1 MAAGAAMAREG
12 KGSAARPRKVAV
24 YDTTLRDGTQAEEIN
39 LQVEDKL
46 DVALKLDELGVAFIE
61 GGWPGSN
68 PRDVEFFRRARE
80 LPLSRARITAFGS
93 TRRKGVKAAADRQ
106 LAALLRA
113 SSVVTIFGKSWD
125 LHARRAL
132 KVTLAE
138 NLDMI
143 RDSVAFL
150 KARAELVFYDAEHF
164 FDGYRENPRYALATL
179 RAASEA
185 GADSLVL
192 CDTNGG
198 AIPHQVAE
206 AAAAV
211 RRAFP
216 RASLGAHMHNDAGCA
231 VANSLAVVEQ
241 GGDQVQGTINGWGER
256 CGNANLCTLIPALSL
271 KLGLDCGIDPS
282 RLGLLTG
289 TALSVSEIANVAPN
303 PHQPYVGRSAFAH
316 KGGVHVSAL
325 RRERRTYEHVDPAL
339 VGNRS
344 RVLLSDLSGR
354 ANILVK
360 AREFGVRV
368 KEKDPAVEKVLAQV
382 KDLENRGF
390 LYESA
395 EASFELLL
403 KKALGRHR
411 RFFTLVG
418 FRVITEKRGWDEP
431 PLSEAT
437 IMVKVGAKAEH
448 TAAEGHGPVD
458 AMNNALRKAL
468 VKFYPALD
476 EVRLLDYKVRILP
489 EGKGTAAVT
498 RVIIESG
505 DREGRKWS
513 TVGVSENILEASWQA
528 LVDGIEYKLL
538 REEEAGRL

>member
-1 MAAGAAMAREG
+1 MAKREKRG
-12 KGSAARPRKVAV
+12 REAPRRRVVV
-24 YDTTLRDGTQAEEIN
+24 YDTTLRDGTQAEEIS

-46 DVALKLDELGVAFIE
+46 DVARKLDELGVAFIE

-68 PRDVEFFRRARE
+68 PRDLEFF
-80 LPLSRARITAFGS
+80 SRARDLSLSVSRLAAFGS
-93 TRRKGVKAAADRQ
+93 TRRKGVRASDDRQ
-106 LAALLRA
+106 LAALVRA
-113 SSVVTIFGKSWD
+113 APVVTIFGKSWD
-125 LHARRAL
+125 LHVRRAL
-132 KVTLAE
+132 KATLQE

-143 RDSVAFL
+143 HDSVAWL
-150 KARAELVFYDAEHF
+150 AARAETVFFDAEHF
-164 FDGYRENPRYALATL
+164 YDGYRENPRYSLACL
-179 RAASEA
+179 RAAAEG
-185 GADSLVL
+185 GAACLVL

-198 AIPHQVAE
+198 SLPAAVSAAT
-206 AAAAV
+206 AAA
-211 RRAFP
+211 RQAFP
-216 RASLGAHMHNDAGCA
+216 DSSFGAHMHNDSGCA
-231 VANSLAVVEQ
+231 VANSLAVVEA
-241 GGDQVQGTINGWGER
+241 GGDHVQGTLNGWGER
-256 CGNANLCTLIPALSL
+256 CGNANLCSVIPALEL
-271 KLGLDCGIDPS
+271 KMGLDAGIGPS
-282 RLGLLTG
+282 RLARLTEV
-289 TALSVSEIANVAPN
+289 ALSVSELANVAPN
-303 PHQPYVGRSAFAH
+303 PHQPYVGRSSFAH

-325 RRERRTYEHVDPAL
+325 RRDPRTYEQIDPAL

-344 RVLLSDLSGR
+344 RILLSDLAGR
-354 ANILVK
+354 SSIVLK
-360 AREFGVRV
+360 AREFGIRVREKSPAVDSVLARV
-368 KEKDPAVEKVLAQV
+368 KE
-382 KDLENRGF
+382 LENRGF

-403 KKALGRHR
+403 KKELGRHR

-418 FRVITEKRGWDEP
+418 FRVISDKRGWDEQ

-437 IMVKVGAKAEH
+437 IMVEVDKEVEH
-448 TAAEGHGPVD
+448 TAAVGHGPVD

-468 VKFYPALD
+468 VSFYPVLD

-505 DREGRKWS
+505 DRAGKWS